1 MASDQDSCDRVVQIG
16 RASFPPTPE
25 RTVFMTTIPRRR
37 FIPCAALVA
46 TILVAFSASLYAQRA
61 NDLQFSHKMPADT
74 NQLPTAPDRGELLA
88 DFVDPVDVVRTG
100 AYWYWLSGNSSREGV
115 TKDLIAMKSV
125 GIDRAYIGDIGQ
137 DAVPTGPVRFFSDE
151 WWAIV
156 HQAFK
161 TGSEIGVEVGI
172 FNSPGWSQSG
182 GPWVKHDMTM
192 RYLVQSET
200 LVEGPGEVKV
210 ELARPEFQGAPED
223 EYQDV
228 NVVAYPA
235 PEGYGALVVAAQEG
249 GYDLKAHEPTA
260 IALTSAEP
268 FTARGIVVEFRD
280 QPLVATAELYA
291 TVDGEKEKLAT
302 FPISR
307 YNSAI
312 NVGFIP
318 YAPVTANFNATT
330 STDFELVVTS
340 DRDSG
345 LSKVTLQAT
354 PVVNQVFNQTLAKM
368 HETPHPMWEEYQWA
382 PAVEPA
388 RFDSVG
394 AYDPTQAIDLADSF
408 EDGLLT
414 WDVPD
419 GKWVVVRFGCVP
431 TGAKNAPAVPEA
443 TGYEVDKM
451 SREHTIEHFNA
462 YMLDLIQ
469 RFPAEDMK
477 SFTTVVQDSYEM
489 GGQNYTDDFAE
500 KFEASFGYDPT
511 PYMPVFYG
519 AVASNLDVSDRFLWD
534 LRRFIADEVA
544 YSYVGGL
551 RDASNKY
558 GKKTWLECYGHWG
571 FPGEFLQYGGQS
583 DEIAGEYWSEGDL
596 GDIENR
602 IASSCGHIYGKTRIW
617 SESNTCAG
625 APYSRSP
632 VNMKKRTDRFFADG
646 INNTLLHLFVQQP
659 DERVPGFNAWFGNE
673 FNRHNTWFNQLDL
686 YVMYLK
692 RVNYMLQQ
700 GLNVADVAYFIGEDA
715 PKMVGIV
722 DPPLPSGYQFDF
734 INGEVL
740 RETTSVDENGLLTL
754 PHGTRYRLLVL
765 PPLET
770 MRPELLRRIKELV
783 EDGAFVLGP
792 KPTRSPS
799 LQNYPQ
805 ADAEVKELADE
816 LWGDVDGVNV
826 KSRKADKGTIASGLS
841 IEEAFEMID
850 LKPDCEYDPATS
862 LVYGRRT
869 LKDSDLYFV
878 ANQTDAELKDVAITF
893 RVSGKVPEIWDPT
906 TGETHDAKAWT
917 AKDGRTTMPLSFAAQ
932 QSFFVVFAKDTDATS
947 GEPNATSN
955 DFELTTI
962 AELDS
967 DWDVTF
973 DSGEIARGPK
983 ETVKFDALT
992 DWSLSDDDAIKYY
1005 SGTAVYRTTFDLDA
1019 APQGK
1024 VFLSLGA
1031 VSEMA
1036 KVKINGEYVGGV
1048 WTAPLRLD
1056 VSGFVK
1062 EGENTIEIDVV
1073 NCWVNRLI
1081 GDSKLPEDQRKTWCP
1096 VNTYTPDSPL
1106 KKSGLFGPV
1115 VIAEEK

>member
-1 MASDQDSCDRVVQIG
+1 MTSSCPG
-16 RASFPPTPE
+16 RFLAFCTAF
-25 RTVFMTTIPRRR
+25 VAAFAVTI
-37 FIPCAALVA
+37 
-46 TILVAFSASLYAQRA
+46 SAPSYAQRA
-61 NDLQFSHKMPADT
+61 NDLKFSHKMPEQT
-74 NQLPTAPDRGELLA
+74 NQLPTSPDRDTLLA
-88 DFVDPVDVVRTG
+88 DFVNPAGKVRTG

-137 DAVPTGPVRFFSDE
+137 DDVPTGPVRFFSDE
-151 WWAIV
+151 WWEIV

-182 GPWVKHDMTM
+182 GPWVKYDAAM
-192 RYLVQSET
+192 RYLVKSET
-200 LVEGPGEVKV
+200 LVKGPGKV
-210 ELARPEFQGAPED
+210 ELKLAKPEFGHEIKD

-228 NVVAYPA
+228 QVLAYPA
-235 PEGYGALVVAAQEG
+235 PEGYGQKIVANAKG
-249 GYDLKAHEPTA
+249 GYDLKAKTPVA
-260 IALTSAEP
+260 ISIKSDKP
-268 FTARGIVVEFRD
+268 FTARGVVVEFRN
-280 QPLVATAELYA
+280 QPLVATAELFSV
-291 TVDGEKEKLAT
+291 VDGKKEKLIT

-307 YNSAI
+307 YNAAL

-318 YAPVTANFNATT
+318 YAPVTASFNATKA
-330 STDFELVVTS
+330 SEFELVVTS

-345 LSKVTLQAT
+345 ISSVTLEAT

-368 HETPHPMWEEYQWA
+368 HETPHPLWSEYQWA

-394 AYDPTQAIDLADSF
+394 AYDPAKAIDLTANF
-408 EDGLLT
+408 KNGVLT
-414 WDVPD
+414 WDVPE
-419 GKWVVVRFGCVP
+419 GNWVVERFGCVP
-431 TGAKNAPAVPEA
+431 TGTKNAPAVPEA

-451 SREHTIEHFNA
+451 SREHAIEHFNA
-462 YMLDLIQ
+462 YMLDLIK

-477 SFTTVVQDSYEM
+477 SFTTIVQDSYEM
-489 GGQNYTDDFAE
+489 GGQNFTDNFAE
-500 KFEASFGYDPT
+500 KFKASFGYDPT
-511 PYMPVFYG
+511 PYLPVFYG
-519 AVASNLDVSDRFLWD
+519 AVATNLDVSDRFLWD

-551 RDASNKY
+551 RDASNEY
-558 GKKTWLECYGHWG
+558 GKNTWLECYGHWG

-583 DEIAGEYWSEGDL
+583 NEIAGEYWSEGTL

-602 IASSCGHIYGKTRIW
+602 IASSCGHIYGKTKIW
-617 SESNTCAG
+617 AESNTCAG
-625 APYSRSP
+625 NPFGRSP
-632 VNMKKRTDRFFADG
+632 IDMKKRTDRFFADG
-646 INNTLLHLFVQQP
+646 INNTLLHLFVEQP

-673 FNRHNTWFNQLDL
+673 FNRHNTWFKQLDL

-715 PKMVGIV
+715 PKMVGTV
-722 DPPLPSGYQFDF
+722 DPALPSGYQYDF

-754 PHGTRYRLLVL
+754 PHGTQYKLLVL
-765 PPLET
+765 PKLDS
-770 MRPELLRRIKELV
+770 MRPELLKRIKELV

-805 ADAEVKELADE
+805 ADAEVKALADA
-816 LWGDVDGVNV
+816 LWGDVDGVKV
-826 KSRKADKGTIASGLS
+826 KSRKVGKGTIADGLTMA
-841 IEEAFEMID
+841 EAFAM
-850 LKPDCEYDPATS
+850 LNVKPDCEYDPATG

-869 LKDSDLYFV
+869 MKNGDVYFV

-893 RVSGKVPEIWDPT
+893 RVSGKAPEIWNPT
-906 TGETHDAKAWT
+906 TGETRPATAWSV
-917 AKDGRTTMPLSFAAQ
+917 KDGRTTLPLSFAAQ
-932 QSFFVVFAKDTDATS
+932 ESFFIVFEKDTDATS
-947 GEPNATSN
+947 GSTKTN
-955 DFELTTI
+955 DLALTPLVELN
-962 AELDS
+962 S
-967 DWDVTF
+967 DWNVSF

-983 ETVKFDALT
+983 DVVKFDKLT
-992 DWSLSDDDAIKYY
+992 DWSTSENEAIKYY
-1005 SGTAVYRTTFDLDA
+1005 SGTAVYERTFKLDA
-1019 APQGK
+1019 KPTK
-1024 VFLSLGA
+1024 SVYLSLGS

-1036 KVKINGEYVGGV
+1036 KVTINGEYVGGV

-1056 VSGFVK
+1056 VTKYVK
-1062 EGENTIEIDVV
+1062 AGENTIRIEVV

-1096 VNTYTPDSPL
+1096 VNVYKPDSPL
-1106 KKSGLFGPV
+1106 KKSGLLGPV
-1115 VIAEEK
+1115 VLFESK